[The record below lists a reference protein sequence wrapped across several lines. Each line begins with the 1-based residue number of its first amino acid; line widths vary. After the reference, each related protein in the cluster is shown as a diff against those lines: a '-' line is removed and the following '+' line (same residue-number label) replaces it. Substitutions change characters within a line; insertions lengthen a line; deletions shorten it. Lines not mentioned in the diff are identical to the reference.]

1 MSTNIGRNLQ
11 VLSKGIETYNN
22 LHLFQS
28 CPDKKGST
36 DILVMQLKMRRTSRH
51 KKRHLAGSDISWLP
65 NDSLDPLKRPWTCLD
80 HKEFASEINFNHAP
94 YYYNRVWLA
103 NLHLLL
109 IELYQ
114 SNVGL
119 LLVAASQFL
128 WYSWILPLSSWMA
141 LHLVPTLEVR
151 ALEFMLFRYSPMTN
165 CPSEACF
172 CSHSEQPC
180 AHL

>member
-65 NDSLDPLKRPWTCLD
+65 NDSLDPLKRP
-80 HKEFASEINFNHAP
+80 
-94 YYYNRVWLA
+94 
-103 NLHLLL
+103 
-109 IELYQ
+109 
-114 SNVGL
+114 
-119 LLVAASQFL
+119 
-128 WYSWILPLSSWMA
+128 
-141 LHLVPTLEVR
+141 
-151 ALEFMLFRYSPMTN
+151 
-165 CPSEACF
+165 
-172 CSHSEQPC
+172 
-180 AHL
+180 